1 MCKKNNNIEIFEN
14 ENNYLMKSSLLF
26 LIPGIYGI
34 SKKKYLLSSVL
45 IIGPIISYRFW
56 SKPKYDIWRTADII
70 CANIG
75 MCLFIGNA
83 ALNIKKP
90 TIKYIIYYNY
100 LCGTG
105 FFLNAIN
112 EYKKKNKYWYI
123 DHLSMHIAMLIGH
136 SINICSS

>member
-1 MCKKNNNIEIFEN
+1 MFEN

-70 CANIG
+70 CANIDMG
-75 MCLFIGNA
+75 LFIGNA
-83 ALNIKKP
+83 ALNIK
-90 TIKYIIYYNY
+90 Y
-100 LCGTG
+100 
-105 FFLNAIN
+105 
-112 EYKKKNKYWYI
+112 
-123 DHLSMHIAMLIGH
+123 
-136 SINICSS
+136 